1 MEIAI
6 IDADLIGRKNHRFP
20 NLASMKL
27 SSYYK
32 STGNHVVLE
41 RNYSNLHNYD
51 KILISKVFTD
61 TVVPEEI
68 LNMENVEYG
77 GTGFYYDKA
86 PKLPDEIEHIF
97 PDYHLYDDFVNEQ
110 IAKGVKPKDLK
121 EYTDVSIGFT
131 TRGCIRQCKFCVN
144 QNYTKACIHSK
155 IEEFYDPS
163 RKYICLLDDNIF
175 ACKDW
180 KQVFD
185 ELIATKHKFYF
196 KQGMDERLLTD
207 EKCDYL
213 FNKSNWYGGYTF
225 AFDNIKDRVIIEKK
239 LQMIRNHTDKQCR
252 FYVFCG
258 FNHNNPGIYPDEF
271 WENDIADLFERI
283 RILMKYKCL
292 PYIMRYMDYIL
303 SPFRGNV
310 HKYCKMV

>member
-1 MEIAI
+1 M
-6 IDADLIGRKNHRFP
+6 
-20 NLASMKL
+20 
-27 SSYYK
+27 
-32 STGNHVVLE
+32 
-41 RNYSNLHNYD
+41 
-51 KILISKVFTD
+51 
-61 TVVPEEI
+61 PEEI

-213 FNKSNWYGGYTF
+213 FNKSNWYGDYTF

-258 FNHNNPGIYPDEF
+258 FNHNNPGTYPDEF

-303 SPFRGNV
+303 SPFRGMYINIARWCNQPSFFKKKSFREFCMMNGENSACM
-310 HKYCKMV
+310 KYTRDFEMQCPDIAKEYYDMRFMSE